1 MAVTCFTKDMLEL
14 LEVVAGQVVVPLYN
28 IFKVLKYL
36 NFTLFLKNY
45 FCLVSGCAADNNPVC
60 GHRGRNHDVRLP
72 DLHPEPRVLALGRI
86 LHRLH
91 RDRGAGLHDLLG
103 HQP

>member
-1 MAVTCFTKDMLEL
+1 MLEL
-14 LEVVAGQVVVPLYN
+14 LEVVAGGCASVSY
-28 IFKVLKYL
+28 FFEFL
-36 NFTLFLKNY
+36 NV
-45 FCLVSGCAADNNPVC
+45 FCSVSGGAADNNPVR
-60 GHRGRNHDVRLP
+60 GHRGRDHDVRLP

-91 RDRGAGLHDLLG
+91 RDRRAGLHDLLG